1 MQILFVE
8 GFLAVE
14 QQFVHVPEL
23 ALPGGGLG
31 CGCRG
36 EGVWV
41 DLGER
46 EMPEREPDTAGECCF
61 DAFDF
66 PVRLP

>member
-1 MQILFVE
+1 
-8 GFLAVE
+8 VE

>member
-1 MQILFVE
+1 
-8 GFLAVE
+8 
-14 QQFVHVPEL
+14 VHVPEL